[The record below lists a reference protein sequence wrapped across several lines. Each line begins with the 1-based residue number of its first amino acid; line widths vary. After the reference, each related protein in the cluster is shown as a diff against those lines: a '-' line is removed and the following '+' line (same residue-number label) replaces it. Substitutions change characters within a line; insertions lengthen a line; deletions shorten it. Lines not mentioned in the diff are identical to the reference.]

1 MVYCD
6 IQGRGK
12 WKMGRKYYSHETV
25 SLKYFHSIAYFPR
38 KINDGKV
45 FKRQL
50 RNSRQGTK
58 YGQIGGHLGLLRTG
72 DSLMIF

>member
-1 MVYCD
+1 
-6 IQGRGK
+6 
-12 WKMGRKYYSHETV
+12 MGMKYYSHEAV
-25 SLKYFHSIAYFPR
+25 SLKYKSIFPR

-50 RNSRQGTK
+50 RNSRQGAK